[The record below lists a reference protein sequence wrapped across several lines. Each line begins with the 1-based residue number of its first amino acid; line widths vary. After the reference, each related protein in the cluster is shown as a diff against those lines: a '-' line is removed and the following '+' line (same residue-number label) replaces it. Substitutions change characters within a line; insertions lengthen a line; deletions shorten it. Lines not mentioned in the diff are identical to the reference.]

1 MSKMSNLQIS
11 IQEDLLDGRLTFQE
25 IAAKHE
31 VPVYWV
37 DDTATE
43 LWADDLAASD
53 GSFNSAVGAD
63 EDYDDSMDGDFDS
76 AMASAGY
83 GTDEDYGCYGA
94 DDY

>member
-1 MSKMSNLQIS
+1 MSKMSNLMIA
-11 IQEDLLDGRLTFQE
+11 IQEDLNAARLSFTE

-31 VPVYWV
+31 VPLDWV
-37 DDTATE
+37 DSVANE
-43 LWADDLAASD
+43 MADH
-53 GSFNSAVGAD
+53 
-63 EDYDDSMDGDFDS
+63 YDDSMDGDFDS

>member
-1 MSKMSNLQIS
+1 MSKMSDLQIS

-43 LWADDLAASD
+43 LWADDLAKSD
-53 GSFNSAVGAD
+53 GSFNSAEMA
-63 EDYDDSMDGDFDS
+63 EQYNDSMDGDFDS